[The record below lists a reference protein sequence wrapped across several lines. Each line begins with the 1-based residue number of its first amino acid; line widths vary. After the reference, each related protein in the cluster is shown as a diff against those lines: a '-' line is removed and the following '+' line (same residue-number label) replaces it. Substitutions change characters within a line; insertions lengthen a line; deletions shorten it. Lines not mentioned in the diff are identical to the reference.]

1 MRSPGRGSIAC
12 QRASE
17 TLTMNLRQW
26 PLTSEG
32 AHRSQEH
39 GSRRPQ
45 SVTMANYWTTNN
57 LNEGI
62 NMMLRKLQLVSVP
75 VVTFIVGCGA
85 FSPPLDVV
93 ESVDLTQYAGKWYEI
108 ARYPTFFQAACVSST
123 ADYAART
130 DGTIGVLNTC
140 LAADGSLVST
150 IEGSARVVDPTT
162 NAKLVVTFPGV
173 PFPGD
178 YWIIDLGPNY
188 EYAVV
193 SDPLRLT
200 LFILSRTPTLDQA
213 TLDGILSRLVGQGYD
228 PARLVYDTPV
238 AVP

>member
-1 MRSPGRGSIAC
+1 
-12 QRASE
+12 
-17 TLTMNLRQW
+17 
-26 PLTSEG
+26 
-32 AHRSQEH
+32 
-39 GSRRPQ
+39 
-45 SVTMANYWTTNN
+45 
-57 LNEGI
+57 
-62 NMMLRKLQLVSVP
+62 MMFRKLLLVPVP
-75 VVTFIVGCGA
+75 VVTLVIGCGA
-85 FSPPLDVV
+85 FYRPPGVV
-93 ESVDLTQYAGKWYEI
+93 ESVDLTRYTGKWYEI

-123 ADYAART
+123 AEYTART

-162 NAKLVVTFPGV
+162 NAKLVITFPGV

-178 YWIIDLGPNY
+178 YWIIDLGSDY

-200 LFILSRTPTLDQA
+200 LFILSRTPALDQA
-213 TLDGILSRLVGQGYD
+213 TLDGILSRLVGRGYD
-228 PARLVYDTPV
+228 PARLVYDRPV